1 MTYAKSLEFS
11 RTRELACF
19 PRRYRFS
26 ILVRGRTFSNL
37 KNGMGFMTRGS
48 LFKKVPEDKGEGSSV
63 EKQTRGIKWTEEK
76 TLGAE
81 EVASSSF
88 GSRWI
93 LESRKTDF

>member
-11 RTRELACF
+11 RTRVLSQQVSF
-19 PRRYRFS
+19 LNTF
-26 ILVRGRTFSNL
+26 VRGRKFSNL
-37 KNGMGFMTRGS
+37 KNGRGFMTRGS
-48 LFKKVPEDKGEGSSV
+48 LFKKVPEDKGERSSV

-93 LESRKTDF
+93 LESRKKDF